1 MSIIHK
7 LYYSPVKSLSFVK
20 TKTLEIKKKVGIK
33 SDRIY
38 AFTRFLDQK
47 ESKNYEKN
55 PKKRKLNYFLTVK
68 NTPYLQNFN
77 FEVKKKTMI
86 IYKKKKLFIKNL
98 F

>member
-7 LYYSPVKSLSFVK
+7 LYYSQIKSLSFVK

-38 AFTRFLDQK
+38 AFTRFLDRK

-55 PKKRKLNYFLTVK
+55 SKKRKLNYFLTVK

-77 FEVKKKTMI
+77 FKVKKKTMI
-86 IYKKKKLFIKNL
+86 IYKKKKIIYKK
-98 F
+98 